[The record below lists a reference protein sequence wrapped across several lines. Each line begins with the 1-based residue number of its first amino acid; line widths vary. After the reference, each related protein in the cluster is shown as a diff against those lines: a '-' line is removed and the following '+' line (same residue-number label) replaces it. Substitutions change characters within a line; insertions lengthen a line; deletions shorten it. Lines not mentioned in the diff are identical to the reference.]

1 MWPGRAIACLFL
13 VLVSCGSERER
24 DFGPPRR
31 TEDDKVV
38 VTGSWRLFSFEVD
51 VDLSI
56 ATTTSSIS
64 CSTSAWLVVDT
75 LTGSADRYQ
84 LRDAGCDS
92 LEFTAQGDLIV
103 LAQSTG
109 VDWRA
114 QDLSVDSG
122 NDTITLGPVQTA
134 TTTYRLVLAAPPC
147 EDDAECDCGRL
158 SRFEN
163 QEESRLPLGRIC
175 D

>member
-1 MWPGRAIACLFL
+1 MRPFFACFLLLFA
-13 VLVSCGSERER
+13 CGSERER

-31 TEDDKVV
+31 IEDDKVV

-56 ATTTSSIS
+56 ATVTSSIS
-64 CSTSAWLVVDT
+64 CATSAWLVVDT
-75 LTGSADRYQ
+75 LTGSADRYE
-84 LRDAGCDS
+84 LREAGCDS
-92 LEFTAQGDLIV
+92 LEFTAEGDLIV
-103 LAQSTG
+103 LAQPTG

-122 NDTITLGPVQTA
+122 NDTITLGPVHTA
-134 TTTYRLVLAAPPC
+134 TVTYRLVLSAPPC

-163 QEESRLPLGRIC
+163 EDESQLHLGRIC